1 MPENRKVGGSTPP
14 LATTITAGQEA
25 SDLRFCH
32 SQGCVSELSVAAID
46 RQIPRFAARCCTR
59 CCTELRSESFGDVR
73 PKGWTSP
80 PSHGATS
87 TSCRPTLE
95 AEQGQLRFLDARIE
109 GLSAG
114 LDQARPAVE
123 EAQTRLARARGHLEP

>member
-1 MPENRKVGGSTPP
+1 MLHRTSIRK
-14 LATTITAGQEA
+14 LWRREA
-25 SDLRFCH
+25 
-32 SQGCVSELSVAAID
+32 QGLDVAAE
-46 RQIPRFAARCCTR
+46 PRSHLD
-59 CCTELRSESFGDVR
+59 EL
-73 PKGWTSP
+73 
-80 PSHGATS
+80 
-87 TSCRPTLE
+87 RPTLE